1 MNIRIEKM
9 TNPTKEILDLTTN
22 WMFNWWGNED
32 NYSYSDVFTYMAN
45 SFNKKKLPQTYLMF
59 LDDKI
64 IGMYQITYRDLFIR
78 PDIYP
83 WVANIYIDKNYR
95 KQGYGKLLIKSIKEK
110 TKLFLYSKRNNLY
123 EKYGWKYV
131 EILDDNGNKLYE
143 LDLK

>member
-45 SFNKKKLPQTYLMF
+45 SFNEKKLPQTYLMF

-95 KQGYGKLLIKSIKEK
+95 KQGYGKLLIKSIKPDFPSSNVYQNVIIFIIIK
-110 TKLFLYSKRNNLY
+110 TDNINVLQK
-123 EKYGWKYV
+123 KYV
-131 EILDDNGNKLYE
+131 PLIIHWK
-143 LDLK
+143 

>member
-1 MNIRIEKM
+1 
-9 TNPTKEILDLTTN
+9 
-22 WMFNWWGNED
+22 
-32 NYSYSDVFTYMAN
+32 
-45 SFNKKKLPQTYLMF
+45 MF

-110 TKLFLYSKRNNLY
+110 TKCNTDFNKLFLYSKHNNLY

-143 LDLK
+143 LNLK